1 MSTQRTSV
9 FIDMKYRMICR
20 ILPPSLFLAQIWHP
34 TAKKEDIRFA
44 YSYVTQMF
52 LYLLFKENDFRHT
65 IICTPVAII

>member
-1 MSTQRTSV
+1 M
-9 FIDMKYRMICR
+9 
-20 ILPPSLFLAQIWHP
+20 LPPSLFLAQIWHP

-65 IICTPVAII
+65 IICTPVAVI